1 MAPPDRKPRKTED
14 KPWRQA
20 ALGGVLVAL
29 GGALFGFGRKS
40 DPQKNRPAFA
50 AIVQG
55 ASRAAPARQSRG

>member
-1 MAPPDRKPRKTED
+1 MAPPDRKPRKAED

-40 DPQKNRPAFA
+40 DPQKNRPLSPPSSKERAR
-50 AIVQG
+50 G
-55 ASRAAPARQSRG
+55 AGPQSRG